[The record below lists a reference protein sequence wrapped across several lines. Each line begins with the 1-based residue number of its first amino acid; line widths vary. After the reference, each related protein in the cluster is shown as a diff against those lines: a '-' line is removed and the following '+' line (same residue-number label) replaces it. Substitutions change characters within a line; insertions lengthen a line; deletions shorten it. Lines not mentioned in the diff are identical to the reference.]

1 LTTRGGDQFDD
12 DSARAGEA
20 GEHEHLG
27 LAGEGGHRAERDLRA
42 QLAAVRRTSAF
53 LRAELE
59 AREAEEG
66 ALIDATRIESYL

>member
-1 LTTRGGDQFDD
+1 
-12 DSARAGEA
+12 
-20 GEHEHLG
+20 

-66 ALIDATRIESYL
+66 ALIDATGFESYL